1 MGLPVM
7 VHPVDGTGNPAG
19 AADTAGQLNAQ
30 ELARIQSGGPAGP
43 APMAPAPMAPAPMA
57 AASTCAPGMQFVPAG
72 YIKRGKWRP
81 AGCVRVR

>member
-1 MGLPVM
+1 MKHAIVVAIASAALAAPVW
-7 VHPVDGTGNPAG
+7 

-30 ELARIQSGGPAGP
+30 ELARIQSGAPTGA
-43 APMAPAPMAPAPMA
+43 APMAPPPMV
-57 AASTCAPGMQFVPAG
+57 AASECAPGTQFVPAG

>member
-1 MGLPVM
+1 MKHAIVIAVASVAIAAPVW
-7 VHPVDGTGNPAG
+7 

-30 ELARIQSGGPAGP
+30 ELARIQSGAPAGP
-43 APMAPAPMAPAPMA
+43 APMAPPPMASAPG
-57 AASTCAPGMQFVPAG
+57 CAPGMQFVPEG